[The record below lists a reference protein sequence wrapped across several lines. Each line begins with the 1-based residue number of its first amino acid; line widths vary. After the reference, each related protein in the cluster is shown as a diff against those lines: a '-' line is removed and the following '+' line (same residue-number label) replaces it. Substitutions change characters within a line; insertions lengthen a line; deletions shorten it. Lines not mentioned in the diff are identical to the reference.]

1 MLERKMIKNYFSCIF
16 AVICLLILTA
26 VCNAYQERLI
36 LSIQEGKC
44 SLRVEAEDEAHILR
58 LRVHPAYPECYATK
72 ESMQKVLKAVF
83 SKTYPPRLEGVYAY
97 LFLGRLIDYPW
108 LCEYLATSAYKDQRW
123 DRKKGKPVSM
133 GLYKYVSAILL
144 SKEVTAQFEETFED
158 SGYKIN
164 SVTIEKVLVGGF
176 HNVPL
181 YQGKRVPGKVPFD
194 AAVWYI
200 LEKK

>member
-1 MLERKMIKNYFSCIF
+1 
-16 AVICLLILTA
+16 
-26 VCNAYQERLI
+26 
-36 LSIQEGKC
+36 
-44 SLRVEAEDEAHILR
+44 
-58 LRVHPAYPECYATK
+58 
-72 ESMQKVLKAVF
+72 MQKVLKAVF
-83 SKTYPPRLEGVYAY
+83 SKADPSKLEGLYTY

-108 LCEYLATSAYKDQRW
+108 LCEYLATSAYKDPRW
-123 DRKKGKPVSM
+123 DRKKGKPLSM

-144 SKEVTAQFEETFED
+144 SREVTAQFDETFGN
-158 SGYKIN
+158 SGYRIK